1 MGIVTG
7 IGDKNN
13 NINVITPQIDAD
25 LNKYILNKNAII
37 EGLQIVGNNLTAGM
51 CVLCGY
57 RGVSAQNET
66 LNSETYIY
74 GKFALNFNNSTTD
87 SFEIFKTNTVP
98 ESGVNPTSITSAGTY
113 YLLLYTYS
121 NGEYILNSEL
131 NTSAY
136 PAKSHEADE
145 TDLVK
150 SGAVIESGVTG
161 TTQTVNNNSTK
172 IATTKYVQNQIA
184 EEIAADGTTI
194 DLQISYNNTNYKV
207 ATLTLERKAKYVI
220 GSVQTFTIH
229 ENDTTA
235 ALILNNAT
243 YIARTIPKNG
253 FNPKTDIFIS
263 IAHFGNITSA
273 TYARTAIYKIDT
285 NGRITHIDDLS
296 GVFDSRQYTFGY
308 KTN

>member
-57 RGVSAQNET
+57 RGKLENSKAIVSSN
-66 LNSETYIY
+66 YIY
-74 GKFALNFNNSTTD
+74 AKFTLNFNNTVDEFDIQFTNNSYTT
-87 SFEIFKTNTVP
+87 
-98 ESGVNPTSITSAGTY
+98 PTSITSAGTY
-113 YLLLYTYS
+113 YLLLYSYS
-121 NGEYILNSEL
+121 NGQYILNPEL
-131 NTSAY
+131 DTSAY

-161 TTQTVNNNSTK
+161 TTQTVNDNSTK
-172 IATTKYVQNQIA
+172 IATTKYVYNQIV
-184 EEIAADGTTI
+184 EEIAADSTTI

-207 ATLTLERKAKYVI
+207 ATLTLKRKAKYVI
-220 GSVQTFTIH
+220 GSVQTFKIY
-229 ENDTTA
+229 ENDTIA
-235 ALILNNAT
+235 AQILANGT

-253 FNPKTDIFIS
+253 FNPRTDIFIS
-263 IAHFGNITSA
+263 IAQFCNITSA

-285 NGRITHIDDLS
+285 NGIITHIDDLM
-296 GVFDSRQYTFGY
+296 GVTDSRQYTFGY
-308 KTN
+308 ETN